1 MPFGIAKVNILLH
14 GLFFMRQSGDN
25 LEVLAPNVPGH
36 HFIGGVRGTRQELS
50 GTQDLTGTQAQN
62 GLGLVGKVGAGL
74 GAPSLSDVDGGIMQF
89 PLSAVSAFKPVN
101 GPQFLGS
108 ILLPWPI
115 KFSSLRTD
123 KIATT
128 FRTVPA
134 SSIGKTIVQNALSKE
149 RDSLGVVT
157 LLQYNLPP
165 AETRKDASQLNIHFY
180 LQPRNPHNIRD
191 VNQDLDAAAN
201 CFVNPS
207 GFDLQLIDDGQDD
220 TPAQATGNL
229 VFGTTVEDERSVD
242 EEFLHSPDIALI
254 CKNDPVP
261 VLPPPQTGPQPNVSP
276 ANCPTF
282 FVG

>member
-1 MPFGIAKVNILLH
+1 MPFGIQKVNVLLH
-14 GLFFMRQSGDN
+14 GLFFMRQSANN
-25 LEVLAPNVPGH
+25 LEVLAPNIPGH
-36 HFIGGVRGTRQELS
+36 HFIGGVRGTRQELT
-50 GTQDLTGTQAQN
+50 GTQDLTA
-62 GLGLVGKVGAGL
+62 LGLVGKN
-74 GAPSLSDVDGGIMQF
+74 GAPSLDDVDGGIMQF
-89 PLSAVSAFKPVN
+89 PLSAVSAFKPTN

-115 KFSSLRTD
+115 KFSSLRAD
-123 KIATT
+123 KIATA
-128 FRTVPA
+128 FRAIPN
-134 SSIGKTIVQNALSKE
+134 SSIGKAIVQNALGKG

-157 LLQYNLPP
+157 LLQYTIPP
-165 AETRKDASQLNIHFY
+165 AGIRSDASQLNIHFY

-201 CFVNPS
+201 CFVNS
-207 GFDLQLIDDGQDD
+207 AGFDLQMTDDGNDPP
-220 TPAQATGNL
+220 PAQATGNL

-242 EEFLHSPDIALI
+242 EEFLQSPDIALI

-261 VLPPPQTGPQPNVSP
+261 SLPPPQTGPQPNVSP